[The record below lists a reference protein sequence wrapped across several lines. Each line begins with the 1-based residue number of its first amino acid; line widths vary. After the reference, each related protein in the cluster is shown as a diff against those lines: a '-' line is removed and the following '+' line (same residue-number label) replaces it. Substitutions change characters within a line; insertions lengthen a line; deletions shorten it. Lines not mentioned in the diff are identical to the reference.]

1 MKIVIAPDSFKESL
15 TAVSVAACI
24 EKGFREI
31 FPDADYVTLP
41 LADGGEGTVDVLLQG
56 LKGQKRTLEV
66 EGPLGDKVHAEWAM
80 LETSDRNPN
89 KTALIEIAAAS
100 GLDLLTPELRDPLVT
115 SSFGTGQLILEAM
128 EQGAQTIILGLG
140 GSATND
146 GGAGIVQ
153 ALGGRL
159 LDSKGQDGKG
169 LDSKGQKGKEHEI
182 NRGGAALL
190 ELASIDLTGLDS
202 RCADV
207 ELIVAC
213 DVDNPLCGNNGSSH
227 IFGPQKGANPEQVL
241 MLDNALAHFAQ
252 VVEMQGCVCGKE
264 PISERTN
271 YGAAGGAPLGL
282 GLIFNMQIKPGIEM
296 VLDVLQADR
305 VLKGADLL
313 ITGEGQMDNQ
323 TLQGKAPYGIAK
335 RASLQGIPTIGIAGS
350 LGTEVE
356 ALYGE
361 MSSLF
366 GTVRSPQ
373 ALSKVLQEAEL
384 NLTRTARNIAATLR
398 LGHTISIK

>member
-15 TAVSVAACI
+15 SAVSVAACI

-31 FPDADYVTLP
+31 FPDAEYVTLP

-56 LKGQKRTLEV
+56 LAGHKRTHQV
-66 EGPLGDKVHAEWAM
+66 EGPLGALVNAEWAM
-80 LETSDRNPN
+80 LEPSDSNPN

-100 GLDLLTPELRDPLVT
+100 GLDLLKPEQRDPLVA
-115 SSFGTGQLILEAM
+115 SSFGTGQLILEAI

-159 LDSKGQDGKG
+159 LDSKVQDDDGQE
-169 LDSKGQKGKEHEI
+169 L
-182 NRGGAALL
+182 NRGGAALAK
-190 ELASIDLTGLDS
+190 LASIDLTGLDS
-202 RCADV
+202 RCADI

-213 DVDNPLCGNNGSSH
+213 DVDNPLCGDNGASH
-227 IFGPQKGANPEQVL
+227 IFGPQKGATPEQVL
-241 MLDNALAHFAQ
+241 MLDKALANFAQ
-252 VVEMQGCVCGKE
+252 IAESQGCVGGDD
-264 PISERTN
+264 PVQERAG
-271 YGAAGGAPLGL
+271 YGAAGGTPMGL
-282 GLIFNMQIKPGIEM
+282 GLLFNMQIKPGIEM
-296 VLDVLQADR
+296 VLDVLQADE
-305 VLKGADLL
+305 VLKGADLV

-323 TLQGKAPYGIAK
+323 TLQGKTPYGIAK

-373 ALSKVLQEAEL
+373 PLNQVLKEAEM
-384 NLTRTARNIAATLR
+384 NLTRTARNIAATLK
-398 LGHTISIK
+398 LGRRILS

>member
-1 MKIVIAPDSFKESL
+1 MKIIIAPDSFKESL
-15 TAVSVAACI
+15 SAVSVAACI

-31 FPDADYVTLP
+31 FPDAEYVTLP

-56 LKGQKRTLEV
+56 LAGQKRTHQV
-66 EGPLGDKVHAEWAM
+66 EGPLGALVHAEWAM
-80 LETSDRNPN
+80 LEPSDSNPN

-100 GLDLLTPELRDPLVT
+100 GLDLLKPEQRDPLVA
-115 SSFGTGQLILEAM
+115 SSFGTGQLILEAI
-128 EQGAQTIILGLG
+128 ERGAQTIILGLG

-159 LDSKGQDGKG
+159 LDSKVQDGKG
-169 LDSKGQKGKEHEI
+169 QEL
-182 NRGGAALL
+182 NRGGAALA

-213 DVDNPLCGNNGSSH
+213 DVDNPLCGDNGASH
-227 IFGPQKGANPEQVL
+227 VFGPQKGATPDQVL
-241 MLDNALAHFAQ
+241 ILDKALANFAQ
-252 VVEMQGCVCGKE
+252 IAESQGCVGGDDPVHK
-264 PISERTN
+264 RTG
-271 YGAAGGAPLGL
+271 YGAAGGTPMGL
-282 GLIFNMQIKPGIEM
+282 GLLFNMQIKPGIEM
-296 VLDVLQADR
+296 VLDVLQADD
-305 VLKGADLL
+305 VLKGADLV

-323 TLQGKAPYGIAK
+323 TLQGKTPYGIAK

-373 ALSKVLQEAEL
+373 SLDQVLQEAEN
-384 NLTRTARNIAATLR
+384 NLTRTARNIAATLK
-398 LGHTISIK
+398 LGRKIFD

>member
-15 TAVSVAACI
+15 TAVSVAECI
-24 EKGFREI
+24 EEGFREI

-56 LKGQKRTLEV
+56 LPGQKRTLQV

-80 LETSDRNPN
+80 LEPSELNPN

-100 GLDLLTPELRDPLVT
+100 GLDLLSPEQRNPLMA
-115 SSFGTGQLILEAM
+115 SSFGTGQLILEAAV
-128 EQGAQTIILGLG
+128 QGAKTIILGLG

-159 LDSKGQDGKG
+159 LDSNGQE
-169 LDSKGQKGKEHEI
+169 LS
-182 NRGGAALL
+182 RGGAALA
-190 ELASIDLTGLDS
+190 ELAAIDLS
-202 RCADV
+202 NVHASCADIKLV
-207 ELIVAC
+207 VAC
-213 DVDNPLCGNNGSSH
+213 DVDNPLCGDNGASH
-227 IFGPQKGANPEQVL
+227 IFGPQKGANSDQVL
-241 MLDNALAHFAQ
+241 TLDCALAHFSK
-252 VVEMQGCVCGKE
+252 VVEAQDCLGDE
-264 PISERTN
+264 PIKKRAG

-282 GLIFNMQIKPGIEM
+282 SLLFNMQIKPGIEM
-296 VLDVLQADR
+296 VLDVLQADE
-305 VLKGADLL
+305 VLKGADLV

-323 TLQGKAPYGIAK
+323 TLQGKTPYGIAK

-373 ALSKVLQEAEL
+373 SLNQVLQEAEK
-384 NLTRTARNIAATLR
+384 NLTRTARNIAATLQ
-398 LGHTISIK
+398 LGQKMT

>member
-15 TAVSVAACI
+15 SAVSVAACI

-31 FPDADYVTLP
+31 FPDAEYVTLP

-56 LKGQKRTLEV
+56 LVGQKRTHQV
-66 EGPLGDKVHAEWAM
+66 EGPLGALVNAEWAM
-80 LETSDRNPN
+80 LEPSDSNPN

-100 GLDLLTPELRDPLVT
+100 GLDLLTPEQRDPLVA
-115 SSFGTGQLILEAM
+115 SSFGTGQLILEAI
-128 EQGAQTIILGLG
+128 ERGAQTIILGLG

-159 LDSKGQDGKG
+159 LDSKVQDDDGQE
-169 LDSKGQKGKEHEI
+169 L
-182 NRGGAALL
+182 NRGGAALAK
-190 ELASIDLTGLDS
+190 LASIDLTGLDS
-202 RCADV
+202 RCADI

-213 DVDNPLCGNNGSSH
+213 DVDNPLCGDNGASH
-227 IFGPQKGANPEQVL
+227 IFGPQKGATPEQVL
-241 MLDNALAHFAQ
+241 MLDKALANFAQ
-252 VVEMQGCVCGKE
+252 IAESQGCVGGE
-264 PISERTN
+264 PVQERAG
-271 YGAAGGAPLGL
+271 YGAAGGTPMGL
-282 GLIFNMQIKPGIEM
+282 SLLFNMQIKPGIEM
-296 VLDVLQADR
+296 VLDVLQADE
-305 VLKGADLL
+305 VLKGADLV

-323 TLQGKAPYGIAK
+323 TLQGKTPYGIAK

-373 ALSKVLQEAEL
+373 PLNQVLKEAEM
-384 NLTRTARNIAATLR
+384 NLTRTARNIAATLK
-398 LGHTISIK
+398 LGRKILS

>member
-15 TAVSVAACI
+15 SAVSVAACI

-31 FPDADYVTLP
+31 FPDAEYVTLP

-56 LKGQKRTLEV
+56 LAGQKRIHQV
-66 EGPLGDKVHAEWAM
+66 EGPLGALVNAEWAM
-80 LETSDRNPN
+80 LEPSEHNQN

-100 GLDLLTPELRDPLVT
+100 GLDLLKPEQRDPLVA
-115 SSFGTGQLILEAM
+115 SSFGTGQLILEAI

-159 LDSKGQDGKG
+159 LDSKVQDDDGQELG
-169 LDSKGQKGKEHEI
+169 
-182 NRGGAALL
+182 RGGAALA

-202 RCADV
+202 RCADI

-213 DVDNPLCGNNGSSH
+213 DVDNPLCGDNGASH
-227 IFGPQKGANPEQVL
+227 IFGPQKGATSEQVL
-241 MLDNALAHFAQ
+241 MLDKALANFAQ
-252 VVEMQGCVCGKE
+252 IAESQGCVGGDDPVHK
-264 PISERTN
+264 RTG
-271 YGAAGGAPLGL
+271 YGAAGGTPMGL
-282 GLIFNMQIKPGIEM
+282 GLLFNMQIKPGIEM
-296 VLDVLQADR
+296 VLDVLQADEI
-305 VLKGADLL
+305 LKGADLV

-323 TLQGKAPYGIAK
+323 TLQGKTPYGIAK

-373 ALSKVLQEAEL
+373 SLDQVLQEAEK
-384 NLTRTARNIAATLR
+384 NLTRTARNIAATLK
-398 LGHTISIK
+398 LGRKILD

>member
-15 TAVSVAACI
+15 PAVSVAACI
-24 EKGFREI
+24 EKGFREV

-56 LKGQKRTLEV
+56 LVGQKRTHQV
-66 EGPLGDKVHAEWAM
+66 EGPLSELVNAEWAM
-80 LETSDRNPN
+80 LEPSARNPN

-100 GLDLLTPELRDPLVT
+100 GLDLLTPAQRAPLVA
-115 SSFGTGQLILEAM
+115 SSFGTGQLILEAI

-159 LDSKGQDGKG
+159 LDGKGQDGKG
-169 LDSKGQKGKEHEI
+169 QELS
-182 NRGGAALL
+182 RGGAALA

-202 RCADV
+202 RCADI

-213 DVDNPLCGNNGSSH
+213 DVDNPLCGDNGASH
-227 IFGPQKGANPEQVL
+227 IFGPQKGASPEQVV
-241 MLDNALAHFAQ
+241 MLDQALANFAQ
-252 VVEMQGCVCGKE
+252 VAEAQGCVSGDESVHK
-264 PISERTN
+264 RTG
-271 YGAAGGAPLGL
+271 YGAAGGTPMGL
-282 GLIFNMQIKPGIEM
+282 GLLFNMQIKPGIEM
-296 VLDVLQADR
+296 VLDVLQADE
-305 VLKGADLL
+305 VLKGADLV

-323 TLQGKAPYGIAK
+323 TLQGKTPYGIAK

-373 ALSKVLQEAEL
+373 PLEQVLREAEL
-384 NLTRTARNIAATLR
+384 NLTRTARNIASTLR
-398 LGHTISIK
+398 LGHAILK

>member
-15 TAVSVAACI
+15 SAVSVAACI

-56 LKGQKRTLEV
+56 LAGQKRIHQV
-66 EGPLGDKVHAEWAM
+66 EGPLGALVNAEWAM
-80 LETSDRNPN
+80 LEPSDSNPN

-100 GLDLLTPELRDPLVT
+100 GLDLLKPEQRDPLVA
-115 SSFGTGQLILEAM
+115 SSFGTGQLILEAI
-128 EQGAQTIILGLG
+128 ERGAQTIILGLG

-159 LDSKGQDGKG
+159 LDSKVQDGKG
-169 LDSKGQKGKEHEI
+169 QEL
-182 NRGGAALL
+182 NRGGAALA

-213 DVDNPLCGNNGSSH
+213 DVDNPLCGDNGASH
-227 IFGPQKGANPEQVL
+227 IFGPQKGATSEQVL
-241 MLDNALAHFAQ
+241 MLDKALANFAQ
-252 VVEMQGCVCGKE
+252 IAESQGCVGGDDPVHK
-264 PISERTN
+264 RTG
-271 YGAAGGAPLGL
+271 YGAAGGTPMGL
-282 GLIFNMQIKPGIEM
+282 GLLFNMQIKPGIEM
-296 VLDVLQADR
+296 VLDVLQADEI
-305 VLKGADLL
+305 LKGADLV

-323 TLQGKAPYGIAK
+323 TLQGKTPYGIAK

-373 ALSKVLQEAEL
+373 SLDQVLQEAEK
-384 NLTRTARNIAATLR
+384 NLTRTARNIAATLK
-398 LGHTISIK
+398 LGRKILE

>member
-15 TAVSVAACI
+15 SAVSVAACI

-56 LKGQKRTLEV
+56 LAGQKRTHQV
-66 EGPLGDKVHAEWAM
+66 EGPLGALVNAEWAM
-80 LETSDRNPN
+80 LEPSDRNPN

-100 GLDLLTPELRDPLVT
+100 GLDLLTPEQRDPLIA
-115 SSFGTGQLILEAM
+115 SSFGTGQLIVEAI

-153 ALGGRL
+153 ALGGKL
-159 LDSKGQDGKG
+159 LDSAEQE
-169 LDSKGQKGKEHEI
+169 LS
-182 NRGGAALL
+182 RGGAALT
-190 ELASIDLTGLDS
+190 ELASIDLSDLDS
-202 RCADV
+202 RCAGI

-213 DVDNPLCGNNGSSH
+213 DVDNPLCGDNGASH
-227 IFGPQKGANPEQVL
+227 VFGPQKGATPEQVL
-241 MLDNALAHFAQ
+241 MLDKALANFAQ
-252 VVEMQGCVCGKE
+252 VAETQGCVDGGESVQK
-264 PISERTN
+264 RMG
-271 YGAAGGAPLGL
+271 YGAAGGSPMGL
-282 GLIFNMQIKPGIEM
+282 GLLFNMQIKPGIEM
-296 VLDVLQADR
+296 VLDVLQADD
-305 VLKGADLL
+305 VLKGADLV

-323 TLQGKAPYGIAK
+323 TLQGKTPYGIAK

-373 ALSKVLQEAEL
+373 TLEKVLQEAEL

-398 LGHTISIK
+398 LGHKISQK

>member
-15 TAVSVAACI
+15 SAVSVAACI

-56 LKGQKRTLEV
+56 LAGQKRTHQV
-66 EGPLGDKVHAEWAM
+66 EGPLGALVNAEWAM
-80 LETSDRNPN
+80 LEPSDRNPN

-100 GLDLLTPELRDPLVT
+100 GLDLLTPEQRNPLIA
-115 SSFGTGQLILEAM
+115 SSFGTGQLILEAI
-128 EQGAQTIILGLG
+128 EQGAESIILGLG

-159 LDSKGQDGKG
+159 LVSKGQDGKG
-169 LDSKGQKGKEHEI
+169 QDSTGQELG
-182 NRGGAALL
+182 RGGAALA

-202 RCADV
+202 RYADV

-213 DVDNPLCGNNGSSH
+213 DVDNPLCGDKGASH
-227 IFGPQKGANPEQVL
+227 VFGPQKGATPEQVL
-241 MLDNALAHFAQ
+241 MLDKALANFAQ
-252 VVEMQGCVCGKE
+252 VAETQGCVDGGESVQK
-264 PISERTN
+264 RMG
-271 YGAAGGAPLGL
+271 YGAAGGSPMGL
-282 GLIFNMQIKPGIEM
+282 GLLFNMQIKPGIEM
-296 VLDVLQADR
+296 VLDVLQADD
-305 VLKGADLL
+305 VLKGADLV

-323 TLQGKAPYGIAK
+323 TLQGKTPYGIAK

-373 ALSKVLQEAEL
+373 TLEKVLQEAEL

-398 LGHTISIK
+398 LGHKISQK

>member
-56 LKGQKRTLEV
+56 LAGQKRTHQV
-66 EGPLGDKVHAEWAM
+66 EGPLGGLVSADWAM
-80 LETSDRNPN
+80 LEPSVQSSKR
-89 KTALIEIAAAS
+89 TALIEIAAAS
-100 GLDLLTPELRDPLVT
+100 GLDLLTPEQRDPLVA
-115 SSFGTGQLILEAM
+115 SSFGTGQLILEAI

-159 LDSKGQDGKG
+159 LDNT
-169 LDSKGQKGKEHEI
+169 GKELR
-182 NRGGAALL
+182 RGGAALA
-190 ELASIDLTGLDS
+190 ELVSIDLTDLDS
-202 RCADV
+202 RYTDV

-213 DVDNPLCGNNGSSH
+213 DVDNPLCGDNGASH
-227 IFGPQKGANPEQVL
+227 IFGPQKGATPEQVL
-241 MLDNALAHFAQ
+241 LLDKALANFVKVA
-252 VVEMQGCVCGKE
+252 ESQGCVGGDDPVHSRE
-264 PISERTN
+264 G
-271 YGAAGGAPLGL
+271 YGAAGGTPMGL
-282 GLIFNMQIKPGIEM
+282 GLLFNMQIKPGIEM
-296 VLDVLQADR
+296 VLDVLQADD
-305 VLKGADLL
+305 VLKGADLV

-323 TLQGKAPYGIAK
+323 TLQGKTPYGIAK

-373 ALSKVLQEAEL
+373 SLDQVLMEAEN
-384 NLTRTARNIAATLR
+384 NLTRTARNIAATLK
-398 LGHTISIK
+398 LGRKILD

>member
-15 TAVSVAACI
+15 SAVSVAACI

-56 LKGQKRTLEV
+56 LAGQKRTHQV
-66 EGPLGDKVHAEWAM
+66 EGPLGALVSAEWAM
-80 LETSDRNPN
+80 LEPSEHNQN

-100 GLDLLTPELRDPLVT
+100 GLDLLKPEQRDPLIT
-115 SSFGTGQLILEAM
+115 SSFGTGQLILEAI

-153 ALGGRL
+153 ALGGTL
-159 LDSKGQDGKG
+159 LDNAGQE
-169 LDSKGQKGKEHEI
+169 L
-182 NRGGAALL
+182 NRGGAALA

-213 DVDNPLCGNNGSSH
+213 DVDNPLCGDNGASH
-227 IFGPQKGANPEQVL
+227 IFGPQKGATPEQVL
-241 MLDNALAHFAQ
+241 LLDKALANFAQ
-252 VVEMQGCVCGKE
+252 IAESQGCVGDE
-264 PISERTN
+264 PAHSRTG
-271 YGAAGGAPLGL
+271 YGAAGGTPMGL
-282 GLIFNMQIKPGIEM
+282 GLLFNMQIKPGIEM
-296 VLDVLQADR
+296 VLDVLQADE
-305 VLKGADLL
+305 VLKGADLV

-323 TLQGKAPYGIAK
+323 TLQGKTPYGIAK

-373 ALSKVLQEAEL
+373 PLNQVLKEAEM
-384 NLTRTARNIAATLR
+384 NLTRTARNIAATLK
-398 LGHTISIK
+398 LGRKILS

>member
-15 TAVSVAACI
+15 SAVSVAACI

-31 FPDADYVTLP
+31 FPDAECVTLP

-56 LKGQKRTLEV
+56 LTGQKRTHQV
-66 EGPLGDKVHAEWAM
+66 EGPLGELINAEWAM
-80 LETSDRNPN
+80 LEPSDSNPK

-100 GLDLLTPELRDPLVT
+100 GLDLISPELRNPLLA
-115 SSFGTGQLILEAM
+115 SSFGTGQLILEAI

-159 LDSKGQDGKG
+159 LDNKGQD
-169 LDSKGQKGKEHEI
+169 DNGQDLS
-182 NRGGAALL
+182 RGGDALS

-213 DVDNPLCGNNGSSH
+213 DVDNPLCGDNGASH
-227 IFGPQKGANPEQVL
+227 IFGLQKGATPEQVL
-241 MLDNALAHFAQ
+241 MLDKALANFARIA
-252 VVEMQGCVCGKE
+252 ETQGCVSGDE
-264 PISERTN
+264 PVHSRTG
-271 YGAAGGAPLGL
+271 YGAAGGTPMGL
-282 GLIFNMQIKPGIEM
+282 SLLFNMQIKPGIEM
-296 VLDVLQADR
+296 VLDVLQADEI
-305 VLKGADLL
+305 LKGADLV

-323 TLQGKAPYGIAK
+323 TLQGKTPYGIAK

-373 ALSKVLQEAEL
+373 PLNQVLKEAEV
-384 NLTRTARNIAATLR
+384 NLTRTARNIAATLK
-398 LGHTISIK
+398 LGASILQ

>member
-56 LKGQKRTLEV
+56 LAGQKRTHQV
-66 EGPLGDKVHAEWAM
+66 EGPLGELVSAEWAM
-80 LETSDRNPN
+80 LNPN
-89 KTALIEIAAAS
+89 NTALIEIAAAS
-100 GLDLLTPELRDPLVT
+100 GLDLLMPEQRNPLVA
-115 SSFGTGQLILEAM
+115 SSFGTGQLILEAI

-159 LDSKGQDGKG
+159 LDDNGQELG
-169 LDSKGQKGKEHEI
+169 
-182 NRGGAALL
+182 RGGAALA

-202 RCADV
+202 RCADI

-213 DVDNPLCGNNGSSH
+213 DVDNPLCGDNGASH
-227 IFGPQKGANPEQVL
+227 IFGPQKGATPEQVL
-241 MLDNALAHFAQ
+241 LLDKALANFAQ
-252 VVEMQGCVCGKE
+252 IAEKQGCVDGDDPVHK
-264 PISERTN
+264 RVG
-271 YGAAGGAPLGL
+271 YGAAGGTPMGL
-282 GLIFNMQIKPGIEM
+282 GLLFNMQIKPGIEM
-296 VLDVLQADR
+296 VLDVLQADD
-305 VLKGADLL
+305 VLKGADLV

-323 TLQGKAPYGIAK
+323 TLQGKTPYGIAK
-335 RASLQGIPTIGIAGS
+335 RASIQGIPTIGIAGS

-373 ALSKVLQEAEL
+373 SLDQVLQEAEN
-384 NLTRTARNIAATLR
+384 NLTRTARNIAATLK
-398 LGHTISIK
+398 LGRKILD

>member
-15 TAVSVAACI
+15 SAVSVTACV

-56 LKGQKRTLEV
+56 LAGQKRTHQV
-66 EGPLGDKVHAEWAM
+66 EGPLGSLVHAEWAM
-80 LETSDRNPN
+80 LEPSDSNPN

-100 GLDLLTPELRDPLVT
+100 GLDLLKPEQRDPLVA
-115 SSFGTGQLILEAM
+115 SSFGTGQLILEVI

-159 LDSKGQDGKG
+159 LDSKVQDDDGQE
-169 LDSKGQKGKEHEI
+169 L
-182 NRGGAALL
+182 NRGGAALA

-213 DVDNPLCGNNGSSH
+213 DVDNPLCGDNGASH
-227 IFGPQKGANPEQVL
+227 IFGPQKGATPEQVL
-241 MLDNALAHFAQ
+241 LLDKALANFAQ
-252 VVEMQGCVCGKE
+252 IAESQGCVGDE
-264 PISERTN
+264 PAHSRTG
-271 YGAAGGAPLGL
+271 YGAAGGTPMGL
-282 GLIFNMQIKPGIEM
+282 GLLFNMQIKPGIEM
-296 VLDVLQADR
+296 VLDVLQADE
-305 VLKGADLL
+305 VLKGADLV

-323 TLQGKAPYGIAK
+323 TLQGKTPYGIAK

-373 ALSKVLQEAEL
+373 PLNQVLKEAEM
-384 NLTRTARNIAATLR
+384 NLTRTARNIAATLK
-398 LGHTISIK
+398 LGRKILS

>member
-15 TAVSVAACI
+15 SAVSVAACI

-31 FPDADYVTLP
+31 FPDAEYVTLP

-56 LKGQKRTLEV
+56 LVGEKRHSQV
-66 EGPLGDKVHAEWAM
+66 EGPLGQPVNAEWAM
-80 LETSDRNPN
+80 LEPSDQNPK

-100 GLDLLTPELRDPLVT
+100 GLDLLKSEQRNPLIA
-115 SSFGTGQLILEAM
+115 SSFGTGQLILEAI
-128 EQGAQTIILGLG
+128 EQGAESIILGLG

-159 LDSKGQDGKG
+159 LISKGQDGKG
-169 LDSKGQKGKEHEI
+169 QDSTGQELG
-182 NRGGAALL
+182 RGGAALA

-202 RCADV
+202 CYADV

-213 DVDNPLCGNNGSSH
+213 DVDNPLCGDNGASH
-227 IFGPQKGANPEQVL
+227 IFGPQKGATPEQVL
-241 MLDNALAHFAQ
+241 MLDTALANFAKIA
-252 VVEMQGCVCGKE
+252 ESQGCVSGDE
-264 PISERTN
+264 PVHKRAG
-271 YGAAGGAPLGL
+271 YGAAGGSPMGL
-282 GLIFNMQIKPGIEM
+282 GLLFNMQIKPGIEM
-296 VLDVLQADR
+296 VLDVLQADD
-305 VLKGADLL
+305 VLKGADLV

-323 TLQGKAPYGIAK
+323 TLQGKTPYGIAK
-335 RASLQGIPTIGIAGS
+335 RASFQGIPTIGIAGS

-373 ALSKVLQEAEL
+373 TLEKVLQEAEL

-398 LGHTISIK
+398 LGHKISQK

>member
-15 TAVSVAACI
+15 SAVSVAACI

-56 LKGQKRTLEV
+56 LAGQKRTNKV
-66 EGPLGDKVHAEWAM
+66 QGPLGELVSAEWAM
-80 LETSDRNPN
+80 LEPSAQSTKR
-89 KTALIEIAAAS
+89 TALIEIAAAS
-100 GLDLLTPELRDPLVT
+100 GLDLLMPEQRDPLVA
-115 SSFGTGQLILEAM
+115 SSFGTGQLILEAI

-159 LDSKGQDGKG
+159 LDSKEQDGKG
-169 LDSKGQKGKEHEI
+169 HEL
-182 NRGGAALL
+182 NRGGAALA

-213 DVDNPLCGNNGSSH
+213 DVDNPLCGDNGASH
-227 IFGPQKGANPEQVL
+227 IFGPQKGATSEQVL
-241 MLDNALAHFAQ
+241 MLDKALANFAQ
-252 VVEMQGCVCGKE
+252 IAESQGCVGGE
-264 PISERTN
+264 PVQERAG
-271 YGAAGGAPLGL
+271 YGAAGGTPMGL
-282 GLIFNMQIKPGIEM
+282 GLLFNMQIKPGIEM
-296 VLDVLQADR
+296 VLDVLQADE
-305 VLKGADLL
+305 VLKGADLV

-323 TLQGKAPYGIAK
+323 TLQGKTPCGIAK

-373 ALSKVLQEAEL
+373 PLNQVLKEAEM
-384 NLTRTARNIAATLR
+384 NLTRTARNIAATLK
-398 LGHTISIK
+398 LGRKILS

>member
-15 TAVSVAACI
+15 SAVSVAACI

-56 LKGQKRTLEV
+56 LVGPKRTHQV
-66 EGPLGDKVHAEWAM
+66 EGPLGELVHADWAM
-80 LETSDRNPN
+80 LEPSAQSSN

-100 GLDLLTPELRDPLVT
+100 GLDLLTPELRDPLIA
-115 SSFGTGQLILEAM
+115 SSFGTGQLILEAIV
-128 EQGAQTIILGLG
+128 QGAQTIILGLG

-159 LDSKGQDGKG
+159 LDDNGQELG
-169 LDSKGQKGKEHEI
+169 
-182 NRGGAALL
+182 RGGAALA
-190 ELASIDLTGLDS
+190 ELASIDLTRLDS

-213 DVDNPLCGNNGSSH
+213 DVDNPLCGDNGASY
-227 IFGPQKGANPEQVL
+227 IFGPQKGATPEQVL
-241 MLDNALAHFAQ
+241 LLDKTLANFAQ
-252 VVEMQGCVCGKE
+252 VSESQGFVGGDESVYK
-264 PISERTN
+264 RTG
-271 YGAAGGAPLGL
+271 YGAAGGTPMGL
-282 GLIFNMQIKPGIEM
+282 SLLFNMQIKPGIEM
-296 VLDVLQADR
+296 VLDGLQADEI
-305 VLKGADLL
+305 LKGADLV

-323 TLQGKAPYGIAK
+323 TLQGKTPYGIAK

-373 ALSKVLQEAEL
+373 SLDQVLLEAEK
-384 NLTRTARNIAATLR
+384 NLTRTARNIAATLK
-398 LGHTISIK
+398 LGRKILD

>member
-15 TAVSVAACI
+15 SAVSVAACI

-56 LKGQKRTLEV
+56 LAGQKRTHQV
-66 EGPLGDKVHAEWAM
+66 EGPLGELVSAEWAM
-80 LETSDRNPN
+80 LEPSAQNPN

-100 GLDLLTPELRDPLVT
+100 GLDLLTPEQRDPLVA
-115 SSFGTGQLILEAM
+115 SSFGTGQLILEAI
-128 EQGAQTIILGLG
+128 EQAAQTIILGLG

-159 LDSKGQDGKG
+159 LDRNGQELG
-169 LDSKGQKGKEHEI
+169 
-182 NRGGAALL
+182 RGGAALA

-213 DVDNPLCGNNGSSH
+213 DVDNPLCGDNGASH
-227 IFGPQKGANPEQVL
+227 IFGPQKGASPEQVVT
-241 MLDNALAHFAQ
+241 LDKALANFAKIA
-252 VVEMQGCVCGKE
+252 EAQGCVGGDDPVHK
-264 PISERTN
+264 RVG
-271 YGAAGGAPLGL
+271 YGAAGGTPMGL
-282 GLIFNMQIKPGIEM
+282 GLLFNMQIKPGIEM
-296 VLDVLQADR
+296 VLYVLQAND
-305 VLKGADLL
+305 VLKGADLV

-323 TLQGKAPYGIAK
+323 TLQGKTPYGIAK

-373 ALSKVLQEAEL
+373 SLDQVLQEAEK
-384 NLTRTARNIAATLR
+384 NLTRTSRNIAATLK
-398 LGHTISIK
+398 LGRKILD

>member
-15 TAVSVAACI
+15 SAVSVAACI
-24 EKGFREI
+24 EQGFREV
-31 FPDADYVTLP
+31 FPDADFVTLP

-56 LKGQKRTLEV
+56 LAGKKRVTQV
-66 EGPLGDKVHAEWAM
+66 EGPLGMPVNAEWAI
-80 LETSDRNPN
+80 LEPSERNPN

-100 GLDLLTPELRDPLVT
+100 GLDLLTPAQRDPLVA
-115 SSFGTGQLILEAM
+115 SSFGTGQLILEAI

-159 LDSKGQDGKG
+159 LDGKGQDGKG
-169 LDSKGQKGKEHEI
+169 QELG
-182 NRGGAALL
+182 RGGAALA

-202 RCADV
+202 RCADI

-213 DVDNPLCGNNGSSH
+213 DVDNPLCGNNGASH
-227 IFGPQKGANPEQVL
+227 IFGPQKGASPEQVV
-241 MLDNALAHFAQ
+241 MLDKALANFAQ
-252 VVEMQGCVCGKE
+252 IAETQGCVSGDE
-264 PISERTN
+264 PVHSRAG
-271 YGAAGGAPLGL
+271 YGAAGGTPMGMSLL
-282 GLIFNMQIKPGIEM
+282 FNMQIKPGIEM
-296 VLDVLQADR
+296 VLDVLQADEI
-305 VLKGADLL
+305 LKGADLV

-323 TLQGKAPYGIAK
+323 TLQGKTPYGIAK

-361 MSSLF
+361 MSCLF

-373 ALSKVLQEAEL
+373 PLEQVLQEAEL
-384 NLTRTARNIAATLR
+384 NLTRTARNIASTLK
-398 LGHTISIK
+398 LGHAILK

>member
-15 TAVSVAACI
+15 SAVSVAACI

-31 FPDADYVTLP
+31 FPDAECVTLP

-56 LKGQKRTLEV
+56 LTGQKRTHQV
-66 EGPLGDKVHAEWAM
+66 EGPLGELVNADWAM
-80 LETSDRNPN
+80 LEPSDSNQK

-100 GLDLLTPELRDPLVT
+100 GLDLISPELRNPLLA
-115 SSFGTGQLILEAM
+115 SSFGTGQLILEAI

-159 LDSKGQDGKG
+159 LDDNGQN
-169 LDSKGQKGKEHEI
+169 LS
-182 NRGGAALL
+182 RGGDALS

-213 DVDNPLCGNNGSSH
+213 DVDNPLCGNNGASH
-227 IFGPQKGANPEQVL
+227 IFGPQKGAAPEQVL
-241 MLDNALAHFAQ
+241 MLDKALANFTRIA
-252 VVEMQGCVCGKE
+252 EMQGCVGGEE
-264 PISERTN
+264 PVHSRTG
-271 YGAAGGAPLGL
+271 YGAAGGTPMGL
-282 GLIFNMQIKPGIEM
+282 SLLFNMQIKPGIEM
-296 VLDVLQADR
+296 VLDVLQADEI
-305 VLKGADLL
+305 LKGADLV

-323 TLQGKAPYGIAK
+323 TLQGKTPYGIAK

-373 ALSKVLQEAEL
+373 PLNQVLKEAEV
-384 NLTRTARNIAATLR
+384 NLTRTARNIAATLK
-398 LGHTISIK
+398 LGASILQ

>member
-15 TAVSVAACI
+15 SAVSVAACI

-31 FPDADYVTLP
+31 FPDAEYVTLP

-56 LKGQKRTLEV
+56 LVGEKRHRQV
-66 EGPLGDKVHAEWAM
+66 EGPLGQQVNAEWAM
-80 LETSDRNPN
+80 LESSNSNPN
-89 KTALIEIAAAS
+89 KTALVEIAAAS
-100 GLDLLTPELRDPLVT
+100 GLDLLKPEQRDPLIA
-115 SSFGTGQLILEAM
+115 SSFGTGQLILEAI

-153 ALGGRL
+153 ALGGTL
-159 LDSKGQDGKG
+159 LDNAGQE
-169 LDSKGQKGKEHEI
+169 L
-182 NRGGAALL
+182 NRGGVALADL
-190 ELASIDLTGLDS
+190 SSIDLTGLDS
-202 RCADV
+202 RYADI

-213 DVDNPLCGNNGSSH
+213 DVDNPLCGDNGASH
-227 IFGPQKGANPEQVL
+227 IFGPQKGATSEQVL
-241 MLDNALAHFAQ
+241 MLDKALANFAQ
-252 VVEMQGCVCGKE
+252 IAESQGCVGGE
-264 PISERTN
+264 PVQERAG
-271 YGAAGGAPLGL
+271 YGAAGGTPMGL
-282 GLIFNMQIKPGIEM
+282 GLLFNMQIKPGIEM
-296 VLDVLQADR
+296 VLDVLQADE
-305 VLKGADLL
+305 VLKGADLV
-313 ITGEGQMDNQ
+313 ITGEGQMDDQ
-323 TLQGKAPYGIAK
+323 TLQGKTPYGIAK

-373 ALSKVLQEAEL
+373 PLNQVLKEAEM
-384 NLTRTARNIAATLR
+384 NLTRTARNIAATLK
-398 LGHTISIK
+398 LGRKILS

>member
-15 TAVSVAACI
+15 SAVSVTACV

-56 LKGQKRTLEV
+56 LAGQKRTHQV
-66 EGPLGDKVHAEWAM
+66 EGPLGSLVHAEWAM
-80 LETSDRNPN
+80 LEPSDSNPN

-100 GLDLLTPELRDPLVT
+100 GLDLLKPEQRDPLIA
-115 SSFGTGQLILEAM
+115 SSFGTGQLILEAI

-159 LDSKGQDGKG
+159 LDSKGQD
-169 LDSKGQKGKEHEI
+169 DNGQELG
-182 NRGGAALL
+182 RGGAALA

-213 DVDNPLCGNNGSSH
+213 DVDNPLCGDNGASH
-227 IFGPQKGANPEQVL
+227 VFGPQKGATPEQVL
-241 MLDNALAHFAQ
+241 MLDKALANFAQ
-252 VVEMQGCVCGKE
+252 ISEKQGCVSDD
-264 PISERTN
+264 PIHKRMG
-271 YGAAGGAPLGL
+271 YGAAGGTPMGL

-296 VLDVLQADR
+296 VLDVLQADE
-305 VLKGADLL
+305 VLKGADLV

-323 TLQGKAPYGIAK
+323 TLQGKTPYGIAK

-373 ALSKVLQEAEL
+373 PLNQVLKEAEM
-384 NLTRTARNIAATLR
+384 NLTRTARNIAATLK
-398 LGHTISIK
+398 LGRKVLS

>member
-15 TAVSVAACI
+15 SAVSVAACI

-31 FPDADYVTLP
+31 FPDAEYVTLP

-56 LKGQKRTLEV
+56 LVGEKRHSQV
-66 EGPLGDKVHAEWAM
+66 EGPLGQPVNAEWAM
-80 LETSDRNPN
+80 LEPSDQNPK

-100 GLDLLTPELRDPLVT
+100 GLDLLKPEQRDPLIA
-115 SSFGTGQLILEAM
+115 SSFGTGQLILEAI

-153 ALGGRL
+153 ALGGTL
-159 LDSKGQDGKG
+159 LDNAGQE
-169 LDSKGQKGKEHEI
+169 L
-182 NRGGAALL
+182 NRGGVALADL
-190 ELASIDLTGLDS
+190 SSIDLTGLDS
-202 RCADV
+202 RYADI

-213 DVDNPLCGNNGSSH
+213 DVDNPLCGDNGASH
-227 IFGPQKGANPEQVL
+227 IFGPQKGASPEQVV
-241 MLDNALAHFAQ
+241 MLDKALENFAQ
-252 VVEMQGCVCGKE
+252 VVESQGCVRGDDPVHK
-264 PISERTN
+264 RTG
-271 YGAAGGAPLGL
+271 YGAAGGAPMGL
-282 GLIFNMQIKPGIEM
+282 GLLFNMQIKPGIEM
-296 VLDVLQADR
+296 VLDVLQADE
-305 VLKGADLL
+305 VLKGADLV

-323 TLQGKAPYGIAK
+323 TLQGKTPYGIAK

-373 ALSKVLQEAEL
+373 TLEKVLQEAEL

-398 LGHTISIK
+398 LGHKISQK